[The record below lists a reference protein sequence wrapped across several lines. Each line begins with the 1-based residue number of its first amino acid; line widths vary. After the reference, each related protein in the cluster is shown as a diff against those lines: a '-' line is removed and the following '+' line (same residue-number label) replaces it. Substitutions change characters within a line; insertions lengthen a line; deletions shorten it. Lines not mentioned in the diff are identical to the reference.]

1 MLPPSLLML
10 LPSQCT
16 SQSPATS
23 LPLSRPT
30 MLPRPPRPQL
40 TTPLSPSHLTRSP
53 SRPPTSS
60 MLAILPSTSTSS
72 LQCWSRC
79 MSLPSLPQYTS
90 HPHPPSLHTSQQKLQ
105 SQSTNQSQSQHMSHC
120 PSQLLSTSPSLPS
133 RPTTLHQASHLTSLL
148 HQSQLMGLSLNPKT
162 TSHHSHRSQHTSPNP
177 SLQNRLT
184 SPGPSLPPDQ
194 SSSSTRHPAS
204 RSQSTFQLPGNT
216 TSPQSSSTRV

>member
-30 MLPRPPRPQL
+30 MLPRPPRPRL

-79 MSLPSLPQYTS
+79 MSLPSLP
-90 HPHPPSLHTSQQKLQ
+90 HPLSLHTSQQKLQ

-120 PSQLLSTSPSLPS
+120 PSQLLSTSPSHPS
-133 RPTTLHQASHLTSLL
+133 SPTTLHQASHLTSLQ
-148 HQSQLMGLSLNPKT
+148 HQSQLMGLSP
-162 TSHHSHRSQHTSPNP
+162 
-177 SLQNRLT
+177 
-184 SPGPSLPPDQ
+184 
-194 SSSSTRHPAS
+194 
-204 RSQSTFQLPGNT
+204 
-216 TSPQSSSTRV
+216 

>member
-30 MLPRPPRPQL
+30 MLPHPPRPRL

-79 MSLPSLPQYTS
+79 MSLPSLPQFTS
-90 HPHPPSLHTSQQKLQ
+90 LPHQPSLHTSQQRLQ

-120 PSQLLSTSPSLPS
+120 PLS

-148 HQSQLMGLSLNPKT
+148 HQSQLMGLSLNP
-162 TSHHSHRSQHTSPNP
+162 
-177 SLQNRLT
+177 
-184 SPGPSLPPDQ
+184 
-194 SSSSTRHPAS
+194 
-204 RSQSTFQLPGNT
+204 
-216 TSPQSSSTRV
+216 